1 MLNVNTVINP
11 DDYVGTVRRTLKR
24 AVRKQLRGAEAVA
37 AYAQCRKIAGG
48 TVVRRPPAGAT
59 ALRYRDGGF
68 VIPVDKD
75 DNLVLV

>member
-48 TVVRRPPAGAT
+48 TVVRRPPRRRHRAA
-59 ALRYRDGGF
+59 
-68 VIPVDKD
+68 IPGWRIRHPRGQG
-75 DNLVLV
+75 